1 MESVN
6 GSKKRKGRR
15 SERKKTKTRRDFG
28 KKARPAKIFSKKFC
42 GLKNNPYVCSAKT
55 NGGSVLK
62 RAGNRKRKGVI
73 YRLRFTNTDF
83 KNSPFLLFCKQVFV
97 GVNILARYL

>member
-6 GSKKRKGRR
+6 GSKNRKGRR

-42 GLKNNPYVCSAKT
+42 GLKIYPYVCSAKT
-55 NGGSVLK
+55 WRLRSDEDLGAAKEKGVSFLVLTKSSFLSKFPLFLCFCFSEKEVEEVSVL
-62 RAGNRKRKGVI
+62 
-73 YRLRFTNTDF
+73 
-83 KNSPFLLFCKQVFV
+83 
-97 GVNILARYL
+97 